1 MWHITHTFLRKR
13 KNEEEPVVSVF
24 LHLTLPQA
32 FTFKASFALT
42 YGLTNPVQIIWLANA
57 SLEKH

>member
-1 MWHITHTFLRKR
+1 MTRTLLRGR
-13 KNEEEPVVSVF
+13 KNEEEPVVSAF
-24 LHLTLPQA
+24 SHLTLPQA
-32 FTFKASFALT
+32 FTFKVSFAPI